1 MSTSLLQSRFR
12 VEGMDCAGCA
22 KKIETAAKRVDGVED
37 VSVSVTAGTMTVTH
51 RPVVDLAS
59 LSKRVESLG
68 YKVSPAAAKSS
79 TARSTVQVKAIDSD
93 HTGDDHRQGGHHH
106 EYGGD
111 GHSGHDHAGHDHANH
126 DHGDDVHDETE
137 HSPGSQLSQSRYR
150 VEGMDCASC
159 AQKIDT
165 AVRRIEGIE
174 EVSVSVTAGTMTV
187 SHGADVNLSEIKKR
201 VESLGYKVFPAPAT
215 KSNTAVGDASHEGH
229 DHKDEKGVAGLH
241 GHDHGNEEGP
251 WWKSTKAKLTIVC
264 GLALVAAFV
273 VGKLL
278 PAYET
283 WAFIAAMAVGLIPIA
298 RRAVMAALNGS
309 PFTIETLMTIAAVG
323 AVVIDASEEA
333 AAVVFLFL
341 VGELLEGVAAGRARA
356 SIKALATLVPKT
368 ALVEDG
374 GKTTEVPAESLAIG
388 STILVRP
395 GDRVPAD
402 GIILS
407 GDTSIDESPVTGESV
422 PKTKGPEDQVFAGT
436 INQDAAIRVK
446 VTAAAADNTISRII
460 DLVEQAQESKAP
472 TERFIDRFSTYYT
485 PGVMVVAALIAVVPP
500 LAFGGDWSEWI
511 YKGLA
516 VLLIGCPCALVISTP
531 AAIAASLSAG
541 ARRGLLMKGGAVL
554 ESFRKVTKVAFDKTG
569 TLTEGKPKVT
579 DVVGASR
586 SEKETVELAANLEIG
601 SSHPLAV
608 AILAK
613 ARENGYEPTSATD
626 GKAIGGEGVV
636 GTVNG
641 ASLFLGSPQAAE
653 KRVQLSQELR
663 ERITSLNDQ
672 GKTVSV
678 LLVNEQVAGL
688 LAMRDEPRAD
698 AAAGIAALKELGISA
713 VMLTGDNKRTAAAI
727 AASLGIE
734 PRAELMPQD
743 KQRIVG
749 EMQKAGEI
757 VAKVGDG
764 INDAPALAAADVGI
778 AMGGGTDV
786 ALETADAAVLHGR
799 VMDVANMV
807 ALSRATMSNIFQ
819 NITISLG
826 LKAVFLVTTVVG
838 ITGLWPAILAD
849 TGATVLVTANAMRLL
864 GWRGIK

>member
-1 MSTSLLQSRFR
+1 MLHRFGRKAPFMSTSMLQSRFR
-12 VEGMDCAGCA
+12 VEGMDCASCA
-22 KKIETAAKRVDGVED
+22 KKIDTAARRINGVEE

-51 RPVVDLAS
+51 RPFTDLAS
-59 LSKRVESLG
+59 LSKRIESLG
-68 YKVSPAAAKSS
+68 YKVSSAAARSS
-79 TARSTVQVKAIDSD
+79 TARSTGQVKAVAHEHSG
-93 HTGDDHRQGGHHH
+93 HDHRQGGHHH
-106 EYGGD
+106 E
-111 GHSGHDHAGHDHANH
+111 HDHAGHDHSDH
-126 DHGDDVHDETE
+126 DHGEDVQG
-137 HSPGSQLSQSRYR
+137 PQLLQSRYR

-165 AVRRIEGIE
+165 AVRRIKGVE
-174 EVSVSVTAGTMTV
+174 EVMVSVTAGTMTV
-187 SHGADVNLSEIKKR
+187 SHRTEADQSQIKKR
-201 VESLGYKVFPAPAT
+201 VESLGYKVSPA
-215 KSNTAVGDASHEGH
+215 STAKNDDAGVRNSRTAADPHEG
-229 DHKDEKGVAGLH
+229 DKGVAGLH

-251 WWKSTKAKLTIVC
+251 WWKTTKARLTIFC

-273 VGKLL
+273 VGKLV

-283 WAFIAAMAVGLIPIA
+283 WAFIAAMAVGLVPIA

-323 AVVIDASEEA
+323 AVIINASEEA

-368 ALVEDG
+368 ALVEDN
-374 GKTTEVPAESLAIG
+374 GKTTEVPAESLAVG

-402 GIILS
+402 GVILS
-407 GDTSIDESPVTGESV
+407 GNTSIDESPVTGESV
-422 PKTKGPEDQVFAGT
+422 PKTKRPEDQVFAGT

-460 DLVEQAQESKAP
+460 ELVEQAQESKAP

-485 PGVMVVAALIAVVPP
+485 PGVMVVAALVAIVPP
-500 LAFGGDWSEWI
+500 LAFGGDWAGWI

-516 VLLIGCPCALVISTP
+516 ILLIGCPCALVISTP

-586 SEKETVELAANLEIG
+586 SEKEVLELAANLEIG

-613 ARENGYEPTSATD
+613 ARENGYEPTSASD
-626 GKAIGGEGVV
+626 AKAIGGEGVV

-653 KRVQLSQELR
+653 KRAQLSHELR
-663 ERITSLNDQ
+663 ERITNLNDQ

-678 LLVNEQVAGL
+678 LLASKQVAGL

-698 AAAGIAALKELGISA
+698 AATGIAALKELGISA
-713 VMLTGDNKRTAAAI
+713 VMLTGDNKRTAAVI
-727 AASLGIE
+727 AASLGIV

-826 LKAVFLVTTVVG
+826 LKAVFLVTTVAG